1 MKRLYSHALN
11 RHVRVKVATRVL
23 RTIDKSG
30 GLDEYLVGDKP
41 ARIKELG
48 MKGWALRCQVMGSTW
63 WQERKIAERER
74 LGLSPVRKYRPSEKE
89 DAHGEEFLV
98 GMHGEVVREATDAY
112 IQEVK
117 ELREAA
123 QDYDKDGNP
132 IGQPDLIA
140 YDEEI
145 SEGDII
151 SVGKYMVEPKKEYM
165 SGIHKRRALIKEIKA
180 DSAKAR
186 AVARAEKMA
195 TGGVVREKPLRADD
209 LRQHLVYQ
217 KKKDDLAAASNML
230 ATMADASS
238 LSADSRPTL

>member
-1 MKRLYSHALN
+1 MKRLFSHALN

-30 GLDEYLVGDKP
+30 GLDEYLVGEKP
-41 ARIKELG
+41 ARVKELG

-63 WQERKIAERER
+63 WQERKMAEREK
-74 LGLSPVRKYRPSEKE
+74 LGLSPLRKYIASEKE

-98 GMHGEVVREATDAY
+98 GMHGEVVREASDTY
-112 IQEVK
+112 IQAVK
-117 ELREAA
+117 GLQEAA

-132 IGQPDLIA
+132 IGRPDLIA
-140 YDEEI
+140 YDEEV
-145 SEGDII
+145 SEGDVI

-180 DSAKAR
+180 ESAHAR
-186 AVARAEKMA
+186 AMARAEKMA
-195 TGGVVREKPLRADD
+195 NGGIVREKPLRADD

-217 KKKDDLAAASNML
+217 KKKDDLASASNML
-230 ATMADASS
+230 AMADSS
-238 LSADSRPTL
+238 SVSADSRPTL